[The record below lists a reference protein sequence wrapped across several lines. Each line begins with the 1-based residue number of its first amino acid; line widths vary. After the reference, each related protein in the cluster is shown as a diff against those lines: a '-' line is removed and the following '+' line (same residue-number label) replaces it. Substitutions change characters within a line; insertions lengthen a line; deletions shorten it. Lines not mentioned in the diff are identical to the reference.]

1 MVNTTDMHLPED
13 ALAESGAAQGLPV
26 NETERS
32 KKIREQADALI
43 NEQEE

>member
-1 MVNTTDMHLPED
+1 MVNTTDMHLPEE
-13 ALAESGAAQGLPV
+13 APAETGAAQGLPV